1 MNNNKPTKEQQEFIT
16 FLKKKYKDLDEKKL
30 KQLKE
35 SGQLEKDAAE
45 FKKAKE
51 QTQKAQA
58 QKAAHGT
65 KLDYIKAISHKCPE
79 GQELYYFKVGGK
91 VGCGCKGKIMQ
102 EGGKTKESVID
113 KFKKA
118 QKGVKIEPSDTIH
131 TKKFG
136 VRNLND
142 KKNIKNIKK
151 LTNDEYKK
159 LSEDERTRIHYKDA
173 ERESKEVKEKK
184 CGGKMKKHQ
193 IGGKIRVIC

>member
-1 MNNNKPTKEQQEFIT
+1 MNNNTPTKEQQEFIAY
-16 FLKKKYKDLDEKKL
+16 LKNKYKNLDENKL

-35 SGQLEKDAAE
+35 SGQLEKDAEE
-45 FKKAKE
+45 FRKSKSQSKAK
-51 QTQKAQA
+51 
-58 QKAAHGT
+58 KAAHGA
-65 KLDYIKAISHKCPE
+65 KLDYIKTISHKCPE
-79 GQELYYFKVGGK
+79 GQELYYFKVGG
-91 VGCGCKGKIMQ
+91 VVNCGCKGKKLMQ
-102 EGGKTKESVID
+102 EGGKTKESVVD

-142 KKNIKNIKK
+142 KKNIKNVKK
-151 LTNDEYKK
+151 LTNDEYRK

-193 IGGKIRVIC
+193 TGGKIKVIC

>member
-1 MNNNKPTKEQQEFIT
+1 MNNNTPTKEQQEFIAY
-16 FLKKKYKDLDEKKL
+16 LKNKYKNLDENKL

-35 SGQLEKDAAE
+35 SGQLEKDAEE
-45 FKKAKE
+45 FRKAKS
-51 QTQKAQA
+51 QSKTK
-58 QKAAHGT
+58 KAAHGA

-91 VGCGCKGKIMQ
+91 VGCGCIGKKLQ
-102 EGGKTKESVID
+102 EGGKTKESVVD

-142 KKNIKNIKK
+142 KKNIKNVKK
-151 LTNDEYKK
+151 LTNDEYRK
-159 LSEDERTRIHYKDA
+159 LSGDERTRIHYKDA

-193 IGGKIRVIC
+193 TGGKIKVIC